1 MDRWNSIYNPD
12 GSLKA
17 EDDPKKTL
25 LGNAVEGLN
34 YGYENVEEFFGPTY
48 ARQRE
53 GDDRTHQPVNYDIV

>member
-1 MDRWNSIYNPD
+1 MRMERDVSKYKREMDRWNSIYNPD

-25 LGNAVEGLN
+25 LGNAIEGLN

-48 ARQRE
+48 A
-53 GDDRTHQPVNYDIV
+53 